1 MKYTRAMPR
10 LAELNMSTS
19 GLAIGN
25 SPKIN
30 VRLKIWYPP
39 SLMIDNQ
46 NLSSHQIRHKYC
58 GALKVSPD
66 FQSRHFK
73 NGRTWQRSAW
83 PSQRLGPQPAHLL
96 NGPIMGCFSRFKLW
110 TYGSEKSPNSPHSA
124 PVSFLVS
131 LKNIKIS
138 CWVLFPVKN
147 EANTVMHSLNC
158 IQGEID
164 ENPADC
170 FYKISVAA
178 TICRAA
184 LRERNKPTP
193 QRESKKGPACMC
205 QLEQQNT
212 QEQWTVPRRD
222 STKLF
227 DWQSVRKFSIPIIP
241 RLTKWIAIQTK
252 LQKVALLQS
261 LKSWINLRHK
271 SRDRPSEHSSIE
283 PKLSFLSL
291 FLSFLCSF
299 LGLFLCFL

>member
-1 MKYTRAMPR
+1 MRQTLWCTPWI
-10 LAELNMSTS
+10 TS
-19 GLAIGN
+19 N
-25 SPKIN
+25 
-30 VRLKIWYPP
+30 R
-39 SLMIDNQ
+39 
-46 NLSSHQIRHKYC
+46 
-58 GALKVSPD
+58 
-66 FQSRHFK
+66 
-73 NGRTWQRSAW
+73 
-83 PSQRLGPQPAHLL
+83 
-96 NGPIMGCFSRFKLW
+96 
-110 TYGSEKSPNSPHSA
+110 
-124 PVSFLVS
+124 
-131 LKNIKIS
+131 
-138 CWVLFPVKN
+138 
-147 EANTVMHSLNC
+147 
-158 IQGEID
+158 
-164 ENPADC
+164 NPADC

-212 QEQWTVPRRD
+212 QEQWTPRRD
-222 STKLF
+222 GTKLF